1 MLPVGYCTNVHPG
14 RNLDELRR
22 SLLGPVARVARRVGT
37 GPLPVG
43 VWLSA
48 EATRQLHEQPSE
60 TERLRDAAMEVGVQ
74 IAAVNAFPYGNF
86 GAASVKT
93 RVYEPHWADARRALH
108 TIAVAELLPS
118 LVAQGVRHASVSTLP
133 LGWRPR
139 FSAEGCGASVGL
151 ASAQI
156 EQVAR
161 ALARIESRTGLH
173 ITLDI
178 EPEPGCA
185 IQTVSELAGFI
196 RHCLRPTDP
205 SNPVHRHVGA
215 CLDACHLAVMD
226 ESPDAAM
233 AALVE
238 ANVSVHRV
246 HVSSALRGD
255 ASEPSLEALAR
266 FDEPRFL
273 HQVVTGS
280 AQQPRVYEDIPD
292 HAAARP
298 GLPWRCHFH
307 VPIFMHEI
315 AGLSTT
321 RDTIEPLLRTVLQ
334 AGQRPF
340 IEVETYAWD
349 RLPGT
354 TETGVEEGLAHEI
367 LHARSLLA
375 KCAPGA
381 HAPRG

>member
-1 MLPVGYCTNVHPG
+1 MLTVGYCTNVHPG

-22 SLLGPVARVARRVGT
+22 SLLGPVAQVARMVGG

-60 TERLRDAAMEVGVQ
+60 TERLRDAAMAHGIH

-108 TIAVAELLPS
+108 TIAVAELLPR
-118 LVAQGVRHASVSTLP
+118 LVAPGTRHASISTLP

-161 ALARIESRTGLH
+161 ALARIESHTGLW

-185 IQTVSELAGFI
+185 IQTVSELAGFM
-196 RHCLRPTDP
+196 RHCLRPRDG

-226 ESPDAAM
+226 ETPEAAM

-238 ANVSVHRV
+238 ADVPVHRV

-255 ASEPSLEALAR
+255 ASEPSLQALAR
-266 FDEPRFL
+266 FDEERFL

-280 AQQPRVYEDIPD
+280 MEQPRVYEDIPD

-307 VPIFMHEI
+307 VPIFMREVC
-315 AGLSTT
+315 GLSTT
-321 RDTIEPLLRTVLQ
+321 TDAIEPLLRAVLQ
-334 AGQRPF
+334 AGHQPF
-340 IEVETYAWD
+340 MEVETYAWD
-349 RLPGT
+349 RLPASAAAS
-354 TETGVEEGLAHEI
+354 VEEGLAKEI
-367 LHARSLLA
+367 LHARALLA
-375 KCAPGA
+375 KCATGA
-381 HAPRG
+381 HAAHE